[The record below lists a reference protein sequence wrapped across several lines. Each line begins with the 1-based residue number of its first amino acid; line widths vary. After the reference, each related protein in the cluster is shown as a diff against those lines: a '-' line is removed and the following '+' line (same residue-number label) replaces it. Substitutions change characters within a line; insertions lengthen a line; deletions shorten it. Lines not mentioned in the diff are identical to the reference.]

1 MLRRIHWN
9 GMSSVNRPLYER
21 IDDAI
26 SLCLLAAVVLSYFLK
41 VSDVRLYFEHT
52 QLLRAAIPGVVAS
65 HYLILAA
72 SCILEP
78 YSRRARNFRTRTA
91 VLTGYSGNYRS
102 EVTRD
107 LRTWAANSLADI
119 KSHHSALI
127 QYVGAVIGPYD
138 PTFDV
143 ARELFW
149 TFYCLGFSWWM
160 IKLLVLLPC
169 KLFADA
175 IKGHKRLVDRRVN
188 S

>member
-1 MLRRIHWN
+1 
-9 GMSSVNRPLYER
+9 MSSVNRPLYER

-26 SLCLLAAVVLSYFLK
+26 SLCFLAAVVSLYFLK
-41 VSDVRLYFEHT
+41 VLDVRLYFEHT
-52 QLLRAAIPGVVAS
+52 QLLKVAIPGVVAS

-78 YSRRARNFRTRTA
+78 YSQRARNFRTRTA
-91 VLTGYSGNYRS
+91 IVTGYSGNYRS

-119 KSHHSALI
+119 KNHHSALI
-127 QYVGAVIGPYD
+127 GIVGAVIGRCD

-143 ARELFW
+143 ARELGW
-149 TFYCLGFSWWM
+149 TLYCLVFSWWM
-160 IKLLVLLPC
+160 IKLVVLLPR
-169 KLFADA
+169 KLFEDP
-175 IKGHKRLVDRRVN
+175 IECHKRLVDWRVN

>member
-1 MLRRIHWN
+1 
-9 GMSSVNRPLYER
+9 MSSVNRPLYER

-26 SLCLLAAVVLSYFLK
+26 SLCFLAAVVLLYFLK

-78 YSRRARNFRTRTA
+78 YSQRARNFRTRTA
-91 VLTGYSGNYRS
+91 IVTGYSGNYRS

-107 LRTWAANSLADI
+107 LRTWAANSLDDI
-119 KSHHSALI
+119 KNHRSALI
-127 QYVGAVIGPYD
+127 RNVGAVIGRYD

-143 ARELFW
+143 AREFFW
-149 TFYCLGFSWWM
+149 TLYLLVFSWWM
-160 IKLLVLLPC
+160 IKFLVLLPR

-175 IKGHKRLVDRRVN
+175 MECHKRLRDRRVN

>member
-1 MLRRIHWN
+1 
-9 GMSSVNRPLYER
+9 MSSVNRPLYER

-26 SLCLLAAVVLSYFLK
+26 SLCFLAAVVLLYFLK

-52 QLLRAAIPGVVAS
+52 QLLMWIWAAIPGVVAS

-78 YSRRARNFRTRTA
+78 YSQRARNFRTRTA
-91 VLTGYSGNYRS
+91 IMTGYSGNYRT

-107 LRTWAANSLADI
+107 LRTWAAKSLNDI
-119 KSHHSALI
+119 RNHHLALI
-127 QYVGAVIGPYD
+127 QYVGAVIGRYD

-149 TFYCLGFSWWM
+149 TFYLLVFSWWM
-160 IKLLVLLPC
+160 IKFLVLLPR

-175 IKGHKRLVDRRVN
+175 IECLKRLVDRRVN